1 MLHVSI
7 FSIVLSITYNKCV
20 SSGVFHHR
28 ITINKTCSISAG
40 DERTRPHLSVAA
52 AAAGTMNPDSDEHHY
67 HHHIMEEALRL
78 ARQAHA
84 NHEVPVG
91 CVFMHASGEIIATGA
106 NLVNQ
111 TKNATRHA
119 ELICIDRVLGW
130 CTERKLDWRI
140 VCAGITVVVTV
151 EPCIMCAAAL
161 IEVGVRKVVFGCRND
176 RFGGTTVLNV
186 WQTLGSRC
194 EVVGGVR
201 ADEAMELL
209 KTFYKGTNPQAPVPK
224 TRT

>member
-1 MLHVSI
+1 M
-7 FSIVLSITYNKCV
+7 TN
-20 SSGVFHHR
+20 SSADEDDHHR
-28 ITINKTCSISAG
+28 
-40 DERTRPHLSVAA
+40 H
-52 AAAGTMNPDSDEHHY
+52 
-67 HHHIMEEALRL
+67 MEAALRV
-78 ARQAHA
+78 ARQANA

-91 CVFMHASGEIIATGA
+91 CVFVYAGEIIATGA

-119 ELICIDRVLGW
+119 ELICIDLVLEW
-130 CTERKLDWRI
+130 CHQRKLDSRN
-140 VCAGITVVVTV
+140 VFAETVVVVTV

-161 IEVGVRKVVFGCRND
+161 IEVGVRKVVFGCKND
-176 RFGGTTVLNV
+176 RFGGTTVVNV
-186 WQTLGSRC
+186 WQTLGAGC
-194 EVVGGVR
+194 EVVGGIR